1 MNKTGFEKVVQT
13 LKLYH
18 RISKDDFNSN
28 KGNILLRS
36 YVDLLPNDGV
46 LKHMT
51 NANTTFLIGK
61 KGTGKSTIIAA
72 AEETLRNKDAHLL
85 SYVNA
90 KTIFENV
97 NNLGSF
103 SEGSKYLN
111 KKEAHQILLV
121 QTFINELCKDLIEE
135 MGKSKNWFSEL
146 IHKDHA
152 FKSAVESLKTR
163 AKIKLTTELDITK
176 IQKISSS
183 NSKKSELSAEMSA
196 GNSGVNAFG
205 DVKDQ
210 INQGE
215 KMSQTFTQYL
225 DINGLIEEILL
236 VIKASKKD
244 KLYIYID
251 DYSELA
257 YDDIKLFM
265 DTLLAPLYFS
275 GEKKIVLKIAG
286 YPNRIYYGNLDTNK
300 YDVLNIDAYDIYG
313 KINGINSLKS
323 KTVDYT
329 RRILNNRASLYTNGH
344 IEQFFNLNSDVVMDD
359 YYEMLSRASMG
370 IPRILG
376 NILDKC
382 LSDSISYDKAITKTV
397 INDASREHYEDAT
410 SQYFHKVLASKDLS
424 NNQSFDEKAD
434 ILVQKEIIENLIK
447 KAQKLKIQLGKT
459 SNKFFQQLEE
469 VPTGHF
475 TVDNKDE
482 LFLKT
487 LEFNGYI
494 YKVGETASKE
504 GSKIGDNA
512 TLNLYAFDYGLCL
525 KNKIV
530 YDKGKGVPNKF
541 YQQRGL
547 NFTSDIYQTIHTN
560 KYIECDKGHT
570 FDMNMLQTLQTFGMR
585 CPECLNKEIISD
597 CKVKFNDKIVKDVTD
612 ETNNAIWTT
621 VELDILLAIRQLN
634 EDKNHK
640 GNVTANLIEKIIDIS
655 SRSIGQHC
663 KSLSRGN
670 YVIRAEKNPYLYKLT
685 EDAIVRLKAQN
696 L

>member
-1 MNKTGFEKVVQT
+1 MNQTGFEKIVET

-18 RISKDDFNSN
+18 RISKDDFNS
-28 KGNILLRS
+28 KKENILLKS

-46 LKHMT
+46 LQHMT
-51 NANTTFLIGK
+51 NSNTTFLIGK

-72 AEETLRNKDAHLL
+72 AEEKLRSKDDYLL

-103 SEGSKYLN
+103 GENTNYLD

-121 QTFINELCKDLIEE
+121 QAFINELCKDLIEE
-135 MGKSKNWFSEL
+135 MNKSKNWFSEL
-146 IHKDHA
+146 LYKDHA
-152 FKSAVESLKTR
+152 FKSAVDSLKIR
-163 AKIKLTTELDITK
+163 AQKKLTSELDITK
-176 IQKISSS
+176 INKISRNISEK
-183 NSKKSELSAEMSA
+183 NELSAGISA
-196 GNSGVNAFG
+196 GNSGLDASGNI
-205 DVKDQ
+205 KDQ
-210 INQGE
+210 VNKGE
-215 KMSQTFTQYL
+215 KRSQTFTQYL
-225 DINGLIEEILL
+225 DINSLIEEILS
-236 VIKASKKD
+236 VIKASNKK
-244 KLYIYID
+244 KLFIYID
-251 DYSELA
+251 DYSELT
-257 YDDIKLFM
+257 YDDIQLFM
-265 DTLLAPLYFS
+265 DTLLAPLYFA

-286 YPNRIYYGNLDTNK
+286 YPNRMYYGSLDTNK

-313 KINGINSLKS
+313 TINGVNSLRS
-323 KTVDYT
+323 KITDYT
-329 RRILNNRASLYTNGH
+329 KRILDNRASLYTNGD
-344 IEQFFNLNSDVVMDD
+344 IEQFFNLNGEIVMDD

-382 LSDSISYDKAITKTV
+382 LSESISYNKAITKTV

-434 ILVQKEIIENLIK
+434 ILVQKEIIDNLIK
-447 KAQKLKIQLGKT
+447 KAQKLKVELGKT
-459 SNKFFQQLEE
+459 SNTFFRQLEE

-482 LFLKT
+482 IFLKT

-504 GSKIGDNA
+504 GSKVGDNA

-530 YDKGKGVPNKF
+530 YDKSKEIPNKF

-560 KYIECDKGHT
+560 KYIECDKGHK
-570 FDMNMLQTLQTFGMR
+570 FDMNMLQTLKAYGMK
-585 CPECLNKEIISD
+585 CPECIKKETISE
-597 CKVKFNDKIVKDVTD
+597 CKVKFNDTIIKSVTD

-621 VELDILLAIRQLN
+621 VELDILLAIRELN
-634 EDKNHK
+634 KDKSYN
-640 GNVTANLIEKIIDIS
+640 GNVSAKLIEKFIDIS

-663 KSLSRGN
+663 KSLSKGN
-670 YVIRAEKNPYLYKLT
+670 YVIRIGGNPYLYNLT
-685 EDAIVRLKAQN
+685 EDAIVRLDAQK